1 MPLGYRREERAEV
14 EALVRRDLIAI
25 GRELA
30 AEGEDGAPI
39 EVRVRDAGHE
49 VRRSRAEGADAHADA
64 AARRRG
70 RLGHECRRG
79 LVLGEHELE
88 PGLPEALDELDDLAT
103 GMSEHVAD
111 AGRAQ
116 PIADRAGDRG
126 THRNRM
132 PPLWEG
138 RAP

>member
-1 MPLGYRREERAEV
+1 MPLRHRREERAEV
-14 EALVRRDLIAI
+14 EALVRRDLIAV

-39 EVRVRDAGHE
+39 EVRVRDSGHE
-49 VRRSRAEGADAHADA
+49 VRRSRAEGADADADD

-138 RAP
+138 RPP